1 MFDWPMSSPQ
11 MTRMFGFL
19 PSRAAVA
26 ATFALWAATAARAAG
41 RAPASQHTGAG
52 AATAGPTGADRST
65 AAVAACVRSRPPAA
79 TAHPSTAPTATRA
92 TEARCERLIMTHP
105 LTDVESWAVGRGPAT

>member
-19 PSRAAVA
+19 PSWAARAATAV
-26 ATFALWAATAARAAG
+26 LWAATVARAAG
-41 RAPASQHTGAG
+41 WAPASQHDRTGA
-52 AATAGPTGADRST
+52 AIAGPVGAVRST
-65 AAVAACVRSRPPAA
+65 AAVAGCVRSRRPAA

-92 TEARCERLIMTHP
+92 IEARCERFIMTHP
-105 LTDVESWAVGRGPAT
+105 LTDVERWAVGRG